1 MTKVLVIWEEIPEES
16 KLYLLELDGEEL
28 KKTLE
33 AHGQLVGCTDTKSDG
48 VEFLS
53 EFLVGKTPIM
63 DSSKI
68 LGKKA
73 APINVKELGAEFIVW
88 SGLML

>member
-1 MTKVLVIWEEIPEES
+1 
-16 KLYLLELDGEEL
+16 
-28 KKTLE
+28 
-33 AHGQLVGCTDTKSDG
+33 
-48 VEFLS
+48 
-53 EFLVGKTPIM
+53 M